1 VWIAF
6 RLVAFGLTKPID
18 MTSIRYVA
26 RFRLSLPFRV
36 VLIAV
41 MGGLALVIGRTL
53 VIGFEWIALRYVA
66 TTDSYW
72 VQVSSYGA
80 MLVTGIAVMVTY
92 MAMIPRK
99 ILVFPDHLRIKG
111 LAYRSRILEP
121 GDIEDIGP
129 ARFGSVWFSKQ
140 LARTTPLTLG
150 VVRPGILLKPVK
162 GRAYF
167 FRVRNSPE
175 LLQVLERWKLGLLE
189 GTPLGD
195 TEESAEPNND
205 NGEDLDLSE
214 FGLDG

>member
-1 VWIAF
+1 
-6 RLVAFGLTKPID
+6 
-18 MTSIRYVA
+18 
-26 RFRLSLPFRV
+26 
-36 VLIAV
+36 
-41 MGGLALVIGRTL
+41 
-53 VIGFEWIALRYVA
+53 
-66 TTDSYW
+66 
-72 VQVSSYGA
+72 
-80 MLVTGIAVMVTY
+80 ML
-92 MAMIPRK
+92 
-99 ILVFPDHLRIKG
+99 
-111 LAYRSRILEP
+111 
-121 GDIEDIGP
+121 

-175 LLQVLERWKLGLLE
+175 LLQVLEEWKLGLLE